1 MVKDSENAIYMHSNF
16 GPTFGSGYDIKIA
29 NNIQS
34 LAYFGHSYSVT
45 SGVHDSRTILA
56 GTNRFFKPDEW
67 KYRNQVAKFLTEIES
82 PTKSYKAQSCG
93 GD

>member
-1 MVKDSENAIYMHSNF
+1 MVKDPENAIYMHSNF

-67 KYRNQVAKFLTEIES
+67 EVFYLA
-82 PTKSYKAQSCG
+82 
-93 GD
+93 